1 MIALI
6 ATVMLAIAAGVTAD
20 AAVTVAAASLNTVIN
35 NIRNWLAGL
44 LVALATVLLTIGG
57 C

>member
-1 MIALI
+1 VIALV
-6 ATVMLAIAAGVTAD
+6 ATVMLAIAAGGTAD